1 MVSYITLAVFAMIGY
16 GITAFLLKVSI
27 RAAGPE
33 VALVVTNS
41 ILVAVSVG
49 LVLYRGESLIQ
60 GLSGGWSTL
69 ILLVAGLTL
78 SFSIVSYYLA
88 LNRGPASVV
97 VPIFAMSFA
106 VASVLGLLFLG
117 EEIKFTKIGGLIL
130 AGVAIFLLTW

>member
-1 MVSYITLAVFAMIGY
+1 MLGY
-16 GITAFLLKVSI
+16 GVTAFLLKVVM
-27 RAAGPE
+27 RAVAPE

-41 ILVAVSVG
+41 ILVAFSVC
-49 LVLYRGESLIQ
+49 LVIYRGESLIQ
-60 GLSGGWSTL
+60 GLNGGWSTL
-69 ILLVAGLTL
+69 ILFVAGLTL
-78 SFSIVSYYLA
+78 SFSIASYYLA

-117 EEIKFTKIGGLIL
+117 EEIKVTKIVGLIL